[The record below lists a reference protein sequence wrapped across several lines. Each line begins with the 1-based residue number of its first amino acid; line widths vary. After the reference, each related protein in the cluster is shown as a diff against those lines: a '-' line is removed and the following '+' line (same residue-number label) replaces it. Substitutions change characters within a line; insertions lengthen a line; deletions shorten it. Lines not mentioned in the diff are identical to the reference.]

1 MGGALGFYIGH
12 MPGAK
17 EKAGTVGTFLYS
29 KFKLTWLGLASLREG
44 PAAVPAYGGCSLT
57 AYCTVN
63 PVTVTGLSMPL
74 PPHLCEAKR
83 KQGCG
88 GWERKLWHNTWSS
101 PTNKKEE
108 VKQVDSLRSTR
119 EGGFFPG
126 GGYITGPP
134 LSPPLQ
140 PGYPV
145 CWRLPYRGP
154 QYTRPLPRVAGQ
166 GATIPDMAPCLTQP

>member
-1 MGGALGFYIGH
+1 MVGGSGGH

-17 EKAGTVGTFLYS
+17 EKAGTGGTFLYS

-83 KQGCG
+83 KTRVRRVGEKIVAQH
-88 GWERKLWHNTWSS
+88 LVV
-101 PTNKKEE
+101 TNKQERGSE
-108 VKQVDSLRSTR
+108 TGGLTSIDSR
-119 EGGFFPG
+119 GGVLSRG
-126 GGYITGPP
+126 AYI
-134 LSPPLQ
+134 
-140 PGYPV
+140 
-145 CWRLPYRGP
+145 
-154 QYTRPLPRVAGQ
+154 
-166 GATIPDMAPCLTQP
+166 